1 MIHYPLQ
8 SCLDQQAFPA
18 PFFFFLCPKCTC
30 NHFPIKQ
37 TVFLLHEQCIVQV
50 CLPLAFASSEHSTWH
65 CREIAWDSSNFAH
78 LGRKRKI
85 ETGQVCGPFGQ
96 RQVGARPQLLRS
108 QKCFCSI
115 RILGHVPFL
124 RRKTLVQS
132 ILTIKLC
139 CTPVSAHLLLPQSP
153 RAWAGSCVSLLVLLC
168 SHTSR
173 DGALN

>member
-1 MIHYPLQ
+1 MCSFDPLSTQ

-18 PFFFFLCPKCTC
+18 SFFFFLCPKCTC

-37 TVFLLHEQCIVQV
+37 TGFLLHEQCIVQV

-78 LGRKRKI
+78 LGKKRRI
-85 ETGQVCGPFGQ
+85 ETGPVCSPFGQ
-96 RQVGARPQLLRS
+96 RQVPQLLRS
-108 QKCFCSI
+108 QKRFCSV

-139 CTPVSAHLLLPQSP
+139 CTPVSAHLLPQSP
-153 RAWAGSCVSLLVLLC
+153 HAWAGSCVSLVLLC
-168 SHTSR
+168 SHISR
-173 DGALN
+173 DETLN